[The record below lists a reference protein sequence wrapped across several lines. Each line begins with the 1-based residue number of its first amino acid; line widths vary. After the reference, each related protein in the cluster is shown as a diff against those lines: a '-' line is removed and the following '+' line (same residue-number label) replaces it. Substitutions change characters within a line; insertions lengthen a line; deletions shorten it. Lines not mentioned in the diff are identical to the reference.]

1 MTQDTRRAKITWASE
16 IETRAWRAEWT
27 DVVEAARDV
36 LPADW
41 HVLPSGLSTAKLIA
55 NRAAERYDA
64 RIRKDTAL
72 LHSEEAT

>member
-1 MTQDTRRAKITWASE
+1 MANERVVLTRASE

-36 LPADW
+36 LPDDW
-41 HVLPSGLSTAKLIA
+41 HILPSGLSTAKLIA

-64 RIRKDTAL
+64 RNRKDGDDK
-72 LHSEEAT
+72 